1 MFKRYKTRNNNN
13 GKDQSNQ
20 NTGTPEPISQVE
32 VRTQPLIEEVSPF
45 VINEPTQLTPNNTEP
60 FINAM
65 STPPNENLADSNSL
79 AQVPKANVM
88 DMIAPANSK
97 PSILSEG
104 FSFRGE
110 INAKGAIHVE
120 GTLNGQIQVNELTI
134 GSKGAVEGVVSCHS
148 LHIKGKFAGT
158 AICNELIVTSSASV
172 DGHVVYQTLSVQ
184 KGASIKGE
192 LLLDK

>member
-1 MFKRYKTRNNNN
+1 MFKISKIRNNNV
-13 GKDQSNQ
+13 QEQAPSSLL
-20 NTGTPEPISQVE
+20 TTSTPDSLEPD
-32 VRTQPLIEEVSPF
+32 TPLAIESPP
-45 VINEPTQLTPNNTEP
+45 VINELNPEP
-60 FINAM
+60 PLIAM
-65 STPPNENLADSNSL
+65 STPPIENLPVSGTPIAPAPRTNM
-79 AQVPKANVM
+79 M
-88 DMIAPANSK
+88 DMLAPANSK

-120 GTLNGQIQVNELTI
+120 GSLNGQIQVNELTI
-134 GSKGAVEGVVSCHS
+134 GAKGSVEGVVSCHS